1 MEDKDKCS
9 PASSDGKP
17 NPCSTESKSGMNSRN
32 SDVKDKSRHA
42 KARRRTEEA
51 KSDKVTMP
59 STSSENSRTIGNLA
73 HVQHRS
79 PCFPLKLLNAKS
91 TPLKRTPNRRGDT

>member
-32 SDVKDKSRHA
+32 SDVKDKSKPA
-42 KARRRTEEA
+42 EEQ
-51 KSDKVTMP
+51 KKR
-59 STSSENSRTIGNLA
+59 NLSR
-73 HVQHRS
+73 
-79 PCFPLKLLNAKS
+79 
-91 TPLKRTPNRRGDT
+91 